1 MKPETKQKK
10 KIGQAHK
17 LAKAALIDKPKWLP
31 AKGFTYLKDITVG
44 ELVDTGSGLRA
55 IVVEHGECTT
65 SMLVLKADHHQPEDR
80 PFYLGKHRWAK
91 ETEVK
96 IIGD

>member
-1 MKPETKQKK
+1 MKSETKQKK
-10 KIGQAHK
+10 KIGQANN
-17 LAKAALIDKPKWLP
+17 LAKAALIDKPKWFP
-31 AKGFTYLKDITVG
+31 AKGFIYLKDVSVG

-55 IVVEHGECTT
+55 IVLEHGECST
-65 SMLVLKADHHQPEDR
+65 SMLVLKANHLSPEDR
-80 PFYLGKHRWAK
+80 QFYLGKHRWAK